1 MYPIV
6 TELDLFG
13 VRRPIG
19 GYGVA
24 VALGVFLSCALI
36 GRVAYR
42 QRADV
47 GATIATLGYSAGA
60 GFAGSYVM
68 FVLVEWA
75 RTGDVMQG
83 FRTGGLVFYGAV
95 PGVALAS
102 YFSARAFAL
111 PYLRLLDLSAP
122 AIAIGHAIGRV
133 GCLLGGC
140 CFGSE
145 WHGPLA
151 ITYTNPMAPAAHP
164 SVPRHP
170 TPLYESFGLVVLA
183 LVFALVP
190 VKRVGTGQRMLAYAA
205 SYSVLRFL
213 VETTRGDAI
222 RGVFFGMFSTSQLSS
237 IALFAFALVMIA
249 RIRRRPPPPAPQ
261 PAAG

>member
-6 TELDLFG
+6 TEIDLFG

-24 VALGVFLSCALI
+24 VAIGVFLTCALI
-36 GRVAYR
+36 ARLAYK
-42 QRADV
+42 QRDDV
-47 GATIATLGYSAGA
+47 GAVIATLGYTAGA
-60 GFAGSYVM
+60 GFAGSYLM
-68 FVLVEWA
+68 FAAVEWA
-75 RTGDVMQG
+75 RSGDPLAG

-95 PGVALAS
+95 PTAAIAS
-102 YFSARAFAL
+102 YLSARAFQL
-111 PYLRLLDLSAP
+111 PYLRLLDQSVP
-122 AIAIGHAIGRV
+122 AIAVGHAIGRV

-140 CFGSE
+140 CFGAE

-151 ITYTNPMAPAAHP
+151 ITYTNPLAPAAHP

-183 LVFALVP
+183 FVFALVP
-190 VKRVGTGQRMLAYAA
+190 IKRVGTGARVLAYGV
-205 SYSVLRFL
+205 SYAVLRFL

-222 RGVFFGMFSTSQLSS
+222 RGVFFAALSTAQLTS
-237 IALFAFALVMIA
+237 IALFVFATAMLV
-249 RIRRRPPPPAPQ
+249 RLRLRDK
-261 PAAG
+261 AA